1 LKFNDHNIAK
11 TLAASALTFFAIA
24 SAAQVVSP
32 YTVQPGSVMSPYWVY
47 SGAFKEYRNKSLH
60 PPASKVRELQ
70 IASVQTLPAA
80 LVQQA
85 DAVANSPIRVTLT
98 LIDKGQVV
106 YRRSRDE
113 VNDDSLVISYSMAKS
128 LTSLMVGHAFC
139 DGHIKDLDEKLGDY
153 VPELVNT
160 AYGRSSI
167 RHVLNMASG
176 ANSSGENGNAFPGVD
191 AALRS
196 QQISYLE
203 TLLKYKDA
211 KPRLFGVLAPGDA
224 FDYKNLDTAALSIL
238 VEKATKRPFQQW
250 YAETLVPA
258 AGLARITAWNLD
270 KDNRPLAHG
279 FFYATPDDWLRLAL
293 YSLDVYKGRA
303 GACLQGYM
311 QQAMTNGIRIYNHSQ
326 YASYGHQFWTGMK
339 GANSEVFWMRGY
351 GGQYIGVDPK
361 KERLLVAASTKE
373 EPSVLNLFANWVN
386 HD

>member
-1 LKFNDHNIAK
+1 
-11 TLAASALTFFAIA
+11 
-24 SAAQVVSP
+24 
-32 YTVQPGSVMSPYWVY
+32 MSSHWVY
-47 SGAFKEYRNKSLH
+47 AGAFNQYTNKSLH

-70 IASVQTLPAA
+70 IASGQMLPAA
-80 LVQQA
+80 LLQQA
-85 DAVANSPIRVTLT
+85 DAVAKSPNRVTLT

-106 YRRSRDE
+106 YRHNRDG

-139 DGHIKDLDEKLGDY
+139 NGHIKDLDDKLGDY
-153 VPELVNT
+153 VPELAST

-167 RHVLNMASG
+167 RYVLNMASG
-176 ANSSGENGNAFPGVD
+176 ANSSGENGNVFPGVD

-211 KPRLFGVLAPGDA
+211 KPHLFGVLAPGDA

-250 YAETLVPA
+250 YEETLIPA
-258 AGLARITAWNLD
+258 VGLSRTTAWNLD
-270 KDNRPLAHG
+270 KDYRPIAHA

-303 GACLQGYM
+303 GACLQDYM
-311 QQAMTNGIRIYNHSQ
+311 QQAMTKGIRIYNHSQ
-326 YASYGHQFWTGMK
+326 FASYGHQFWTGTK
-339 GANSEVFWMRGY
+339 GVNSEVFWMIGY

-361 KERLLVAASTKE
+361 KERVLVAASTN
-373 EPSVLNLFANWVN
+373 PDSSIFTLFRNWVN
-386 HD
+386 AD

>member
-1 LKFNDHNIAK
+1 VTFNGYYIVK
-11 TLAASALTFFAIA
+11 TLTSLALAFFAIG

-32 YTVQPGSVMSPYWVY
+32 YTVQPGSLMSPYWVY

-70 IASVQTLPAA
+70 IASGQTLPAA
-80 LVQQA
+80 LLQQA
-85 DAVANSPIRVTLT
+85 DAVANLPNRVTLT

-106 YRRSRDE
+106 YRHNRDG
-113 VNDDSLVISYSMAKS
+113 VNNDSLVISYSMAKS
-128 LTSLMVGHAFC
+128 LTSLMVGHALC
-139 DGHIKDLDEKLGDY
+139 NGYIKDLNDKLGDY
-153 VPELVNT
+153 VPELADT

-176 ANSSGENGNAFPGVD
+176 ANASGEYGQPSSGVD
-191 AALRS
+191 AALRT

-211 KPRLFGVLAPGDA
+211 KPRLFGVLAPGDS

-250 YAETLVPA
+250 YEETLIPA
-258 AGLARITAWNLD
+258 AGLSRTTAWNLD
-270 KDNRPLAHG
+270 KDNRPLAHA

-293 YSLDVYKGRA
+293 YSLDIYKGQA

-311 QQAMTNGIRIYNHSQ
+311 QQAVTKGIRIYNNSE
-326 YASYGHQFWTGMK
+326 YSTYGFQFWTGMQ
-339 GANSEVFWMRGY
+339 GVNSEVFWMRGH

-361 KERLLVAASTKE
+361 KERVLLAASSNPD
-373 EPSVLNLFANWVN
+373 PSVLALFRNWVN
-386 HD
+386 SD

>member
-1 LKFNDHNIAK
+1 MKFNDYNIAK
-11 TLAASALTFFAIA
+11 TLTASALAFFAIG

-70 IASVQTLPAA
+70 IADGQTLPAA

-85 DAVANSPIRVTLT
+85 DAVANSPNRVILT

-106 YRRSRDE
+106 YRHKRGE

-128 LTSLMVGHAFC
+128 LTSLMVGHALC
-139 DGHIKDLDEKLGDY
+139 NGHIKDLDDKLGDY
-153 VPELVNT
+153 VPELADTV
-160 AYGRSSI
+160 YGRSSI

-176 ANSSGENGNAFPGVD
+176 ADASGKHGEPYAGVD
-191 AALRS
+191 ADTRN
-196 QQISYLE
+196 QKISYLE
-203 TLLKYKDA
+203 ILLKYKDS
-211 KPRLFGVLAPGDA
+211 KRRLFGTLAPGDS
-224 FDYKNLDTAALSIL
+224 FDYKNVDTAALSLL
-238 VEKATKRPFQQW
+238 VEKATQRPFQQW

-258 AGLARITAWNLD
+258 AGLARTTAWNLD

-303 GACLQGYM
+303 GACLQDYM
-311 QQAMTNGIRIYNHSQ
+311 QQAMTKGVRIYNHGQ

-339 GANSEVFWMRGY
+339 GANAEVFWMRGY
-351 GGQYIGVDPK
+351 GGQYIGVDPT
-361 KERLLVAASTKE
+361 KERVLVAASTN
-373 EPSVLNLFANWVN
+373 PDSSIYTLFRNWVN
-386 HD
+386 ND